1 MRRPA
6 ARGTPMSSA
15 PLTCLGVVRSGPA
28 HEAPWSAPAMH
39 GDVATDDDHPADGGG
54 LDPEPDRRS
63 ARGGEAQGQFVD
75 VAADGVGHD
84 RAVVGGRRSAAGI
97 SHVPCRVVGREPDE
111 HARRRRYGQ
120 LGDGSLEGS
129 QQWPAHAQLSARC
142 RSASREP
149 GTGRELDA
157 CAHSLRSR
165 TPGLKSG
172 GLAGANSRDSCRR
185 GACGEA
191 SGRRGGGS
199 SVLVAGRYRGRPGAG
214 SGHTS
219 SYKSG

>member
-6 ARGTPMSSA
+6 ARGTPDVLRPSDLLGSRPERPGTRSSM
-15 PLTCLGVVRSGPA
+15 VRTGHA
-28 HEAPWSAPAMH
+28 R
-39 GDVATDDDHPADGGG
+39 GCR
-54 LDPEPDRRS
+54 DRRRPPGGRRRPRPR
-63 ARGGEAQGQFVD
+63 ARPSERERGEAQGQFVD